1 MSENNKLQFLFSVL
15 KAVATAVIITLF
27 AVLIFGLIAKFVTI
41 NFKIIRVINQF
52 IKVISV
58 FLGCFLFVRERKGL
72 LKGLIIGFI
81 FAIVTYLLFA
91 LIGKGLSFKLSFLID
106 LAFLIIIG
114 GISGV
119 VAVNVKKR

>member
-52 IKVISV
+52 LKVISV
-58 FLGCFLFVRERKGL
+58 FLGCFLVVRERKGL